1 MNAWRLRTMIRARFV
16 SIAPSACLLAL
27 LAAAPCTQASETS
40 PSVQDLNTTRVF
52 PIVETKQEWTARAA
66 QIRREALASCGLSP
80 MPEKTPLNA
89 KVFDRVERDGYTI
102 EKVYFQSYPGFYV
115 GGNLY
120 RPLNQGAG
128 PFPGVLNPHGH
139 WANGRMA
146 DEASGSIAAR
156 CIHFARHGMVA
167 FSYDMVGYN
176 DTFFPNHPRMPA
188 NEAYKRHRF
197 FGTNQTDELW
207 NISLMGLQTW
217 NSIRALD
224 FIESLPDVDRKRLA
238 CTGESGGGTQ
248 TFMLGAIDDRL
259 AVQAP
264 IVMVSSVMQGG
275 CSCENAP
282 GLRVRY
288 SNMEIAAAAVP
299 RPQFLVA
306 ATGDWTRYTLS
317 LEGPAIE
324 HIYQLFG
331 AADRFDYVR
340 YDFGHNYNQ
349 KSREAV
355 YGWFNRWL
363 LKSDSTAP
371 ISETPY
377 TKEPDAALRV
387 FPQNRLPSDAISD
400 AELVL
405 NLKEGMKRRWEG
417 SLPRSRGT
425 LAKYREA
432 YAPGWEHVIQRSQ
445 PGSLK
450 VAAKPAGTSSTA
462 LMAGYEIWDEAE
474 PQHKIL
480 LNVTQPSKRKS
491 ARVAVLATSAPD
503 RMEREVA
510 SLRTGLLNQ
519 GWAVVLVQAFGKTA
533 ATNHFANFYTTYNRT
548 RAQQGAADLVLVCE
562 YVRQSLGPKV
572 LALCGDA
579 AAGSW
584 ALLAAPAADVVVA
597 DCQTL
602 DTSRDE
608 ALLHPD
614 VFSPGLRALG
624 GLQGAALL
632 AAPNPIYLHN
642 TGKSFA
648 TEYLAAAYDGLKAAD
663 KLSLNPGLSSSREI
677 LSWLI
682 RLK

>member
-1 MNAWRLRTMIRARFV
+1 M
-16 SIAPSACLLAL
+16 LLAVGPGIQAAEP
-27 LAAAPCTQASETS
+27 LAE
-40 PSVQDLNTTRVF
+40 VQDLNTARVF
-52 PIVETKQEWTARAA
+52 PIIESKQEWSARAA
-66 QIRREALASCGLSP
+66 QIRRQALASCGLSP
-80 MPEKTPLNA
+80 MPDKTPLNA
-89 KVFDRVERDGYTI
+89 TVFDRVERDGYTI
-102 EKVYFQSYPGFYV
+102 EKVYLQSYPGFYV
-115 GGNLY
+115 AGNLY

-128 PFPGVLNPHGH
+128 PFAGVLNPHGH

-176 DTFFPNHPRMPA
+176 DTFFPNHGNVA
-188 NEAYKRHRF
+188 VSDYYKRHRR

-217 NSIRALD
+217 NSVRALD
-224 FIESLPDVDRKRLA
+224 FLESLPDVDKKRLA

-259 AVQAP
+259 AAQAP
-264 IVMVSSVMQGG
+264 VVMVSSIMQGG

-317 LEGPAIE
+317 VEGPAIE
-324 HIYQLFG
+324 HIYRLFG
-331 AADRFDYVR
+331 VADRFDYVR

-355 YGWFNRWL
+355 YGWFDRWL
-363 LKSDSTAP
+363 LKGDSTAP
-371 ISETPY
+371 IPEAPY
-377 TKEPDAALRV
+377 TKEPDGELRV
-387 FPQNRLPSDAISD
+387 FRQNRLPSDAIAD
-400 AELVL
+400 TNLVR
-405 NLKEGMKRRWEG
+405 NLKEASRMRWEE
-417 SLPRSRGT
+417 LAPRSRGT

-432 YAPGWEHVIQRSQ
+432 YAPGWEHLLQRSQ
-445 PGSLK
+445 PGSARI
-450 VAAKPAGTSSTA
+450 AARPIGPAPSA
-462 LMAGYEIWDEAE
+462 LMSDFEIWEEVE
-474 PQHKIL
+474 PRHKITF
-480 LNVTQPSKRKS
+480 NITQPSKRKS
-491 ARVAVLATSAPD
+491 TRIAVLATSDPTRLD
-503 RMEREVA
+503 REIA

-519 GWAVVLVQAFGKTA
+519 GWAVVLVQKFGKVDT
-533 ATNHFANFYTTYNRT
+533 TNVFANFYTTYNRT

-562 YVRQSLGPKV
+562 YVRQKLEPKL
-572 LALCGDA
+572 LALCGDE
-579 AAGSW
+579 AAGPW
-584 ALLAAPAADVVVA
+584 ALLASPAADAVVGN
-597 DCQTL
+597 CRGL

-608 ALLHPD
+608 SLLHAD
-614 VFSPGLRALG
+614 VFCPGLRALG

-632 AAPNPIYLHN
+632 ASPHPLYLHN
-642 TGKSFA
+642 TGKAFA
-648 TEYLAAAYDGLKAAD
+648 TEHLAAAYEGLNAPE
-663 KLSLNPGLSSSREI
+663 KLMINPNPSSSREI
-677 LSWLI
+677 LSWLL